1 MKLTNA
7 TKNKTSSFKSKGFKA
22 LLVTQFLGA
31 FNDNAF
37 KLVISL
43 IAVNSF
49 ADRAGEGSQYIALAG
64 VMLVLPFI
72 LFSSYA
78 GFLADRYSKK
88 VIMFWVKVAEV
99 VVMCMGALVF
109 YFGNIYAMMI

>member
-1 MKLTNA
+1 ME
-7 TKNKTSSFKSKGFKA
+7 KTSSFKSNGFRA
-22 LLVTQFLGA
+22 LLTTQFLGA

-49 ADRAGEGSQYIALAG
+49 ADKAGGGSQYIALAG
-64 VMLVLPFI
+64 VMVVLPFI

-78 GFLADRYSKK
+78 GFLADRFSKK
-88 VIMFWVKVAEV
+88 CYHVLSEG
-99 VVMCMGALVF
+99 C
-109 YFGNIYAMMI
+109 